1 MKKLNVE
8 LKYCYWIKE
17 LDHNF
22 DFEKS
27 NIYSIY
33 APNGTMKTSFLKWF
47 KDYISPEWIIP
58 SDKINNIEW
67 CIILK
72 DENDKKLLKESI
84 FPIESLNLE
93 YNRDFSDLLVNPK
106 YKKDFDSI
114 YTWIEEQKN
123 KLIRWL
129 NKISWVAQSW
139 MEDIIMKDYV
149 YNSWSFYEFLKS
161 WLIDFLNLNN
171 YENVKYS
178 IIFNDKARDLL
189 NNPDISKNIKDY
201 KKEYERVLKQY
212 SCFNIWWFTIYKADS
227 LLSEIKKTSYFKWTN
242 NKLNLNKSDNP
253 EIKSE
258 EEFKSFIDGVK
269 SEISNNKKLEQI
281 LNIISKW
288 TAPVKD
294 FQEHL
299 DSEWNKFIMKLD
311 TPSELKK
318 DLWNY
323 YLKQNEEDLKK
334 LINLYDS
341 WIKELNEILKD
352 AEKYDSEW
360 HDTIKIF
367 EDRFYVDF
375 KIDVDNKKDVVVWRK
390 RANLNFIYNHLD
402 KAKKVIH
409 NKESLLW
416 LKILSWWE
424 QRVLYLLYIIFEIE
438 LRKKI
443 WWEHLLIIDDIA
455 DSFDYKNKYAIIEYL
470 QEISELPWF
479 NMIVLTHNFDFYR
492 NIQMR
497 LWIKSFCNWF
507 PDWQWANL
515 TVKKEA
521 SQELLLISWH
531 EFLNPIENFKNNSH
545 KCDYKLL
552 SLIPVARNI
561 IEYTHW
567 NIDYED
573 SEWNIYNYYID
584 LTSIMHIK
592 EKRLLFKNIY
602 NIYLICFNKTLTKN
616 DSDDVIDKII
626 ELSDNLLLPWNESE
640 ILSLEKKI
648 VISIWIRLVWE
659 IFMINKLKTIPS
671 WIKWKEKWIEVEWN
685 WEDYW
690 KSIKKDQTR
699 ELYNK
704 FKELNLFTIRNQW
717 LEDEINEEKIIK
729 KVLLMTPESIH
740 INSFMYEP
748 ILDMWDLHLKKLYK
762 EVNSLKKI

>member
-1 MKKLNVE
+1 MKKLNIDLE
-8 LKYCYWIKE
+8 NCYWIKK
-17 LDHNF
+17 LDYIF

-33 APNGTMKTSFLKWF
+33 APNWTMKTSFLKWF
-47 KDYISPEWIIP
+47 LDYISIEWKTP
-58 SDKINNIEW
+58 KDMVNNIDW
-67 CIILK
+67 KIILK
-72 DENDKKLLKESI
+72 DENDININKERI
-84 FPIESLNLE
+84 FPIESLNLN
-93 YNRDFSDLLVNPK
+93 YNTNFSDLLINPQ
-106 YKKDFDSI
+106 YKKEFDEI
-114 YTWIEEQKN
+114 YVWIENQKN

-129 NKISWVAQSW
+129 NKISWVLQSW
-139 MEDIIMKDYV
+139 MEDTIMKDYW
-149 YNSWSFYEFLKS
+149 YELWDFYEFLKS
-161 WLIDFLNLNN
+161 WKIDFSNLND

-201 KKEYERVLKQY
+201 KQEYERVLKQY

-227 LLSEIKKTSYFKWTN
+227 LLSEIKKTSYFKWTKN
-242 NKLNLNKSDNP
+242 ILKLDKDDNP

-258 EEFKSFIDGVK
+258 EEFKNFIDGVK

-288 TAPVKD
+288 TAPVKE

-299 DSEWNKFIMKLD
+299 DNEGNKFIMKLD

-323 YLKQNEEDLKK
+323 YFKQNEEDLVK
-334 LINLYDS
+334 LITLYDS
-341 WIKELNEILKD
+341 WIKKLNEILED
-352 AEKYDSEW
+352 AEKYESEW

-367 EDRFYVDF
+367 EDRFYIDF
-375 KIDVDNKKDVVVWRK
+375 KIDIDSKKDVVVWRK
-390 RANLNFIYNHLD
+390 TANLKFIYNHLD
-402 KAKKVIH
+402 EDKKVIH
-409 NKESLLW
+409 SRESLLW

-438 LRKKI
+438 LRKKR

-479 NMIVLTHNFDFYR
+479 KMIILTHNFDFYR

-497 LWIKSFCNWF
+497 LWVKSFYKWS

-515 TVKKEA
+515 TVKKDIVQKL
-521 SQELLLISWH
+521 SLISWN

-545 KCDYKLL
+545 NCDYKLL

-561 IEYTHW
+561 IEYVYW

-573 SEWNIYNYYID
+573 DEWCIYNYYID
-584 LTSIMHIK
+584 LTSLMHIK
-592 EKRLLFKNIY
+592 EKRLLFENIY
-602 NIYLICFNKTLTKN
+602 NIYSICFNKTLTKN

-626 ELSDNLLLPWNESE
+626 ELSDNLLLPWKELE

-659 IFMINKLKTIPS
+659 IFMIKKLKTIHS
-671 WIKWKEKWIEVEWN
+671 WVKWKEEWNDVEWS
-685 WEDYW
+685 WEDFW

-704 FKELNLFTIRNQW
+704 LKELNLFEIKNQW
-717 LEDEINEEKIIK
+717 LENEINEEKIIK
-729 KVLLMTPESIH
+729 KILLMTPESIH

-748 ILDMWDLHLKKLYK
+748 ILDMWDWHLRKLYK
-762 EVNSLKKI
+762 EVKLL